1 MSSFKN
7 SVARLS
13 LMILFALCSS
23 QCASVKGDRNSESK
37 ATRVPTPDFCA
48 IKGLEKA
55 PYLSTLWGAE
65 TVSYQIGELIQ
76 DPNVY
81 GTPWMS
87 YPVAYRRMTAARD
100 IARCSG
106 ALKTDDKVNVRIN
119 HLLSDIMTRWYVLS
133 VKECAAT
140 QATIGTNG
148 GFCPLMKKMKDEKY
162 DSLSA
167 AMSSTAVYISSHISL
182 SLSAIAFDD
191 AFWDET
197 GLEQTY
203 NNGKHDRVNYMAARI
218 TALKRYKPTFDAFNA
233 FLANNLATVGSALK
247 DANLLSGDVLNFA
260 AGLARVIPFRAIA
273 FGKIR
278 DDAFNN
284 ALLLVDTLAPEDHPM
299 IRTDRS
305 RTYLNYG
312 HFNFDFVY
320 PEKTRAVEASAL
332 FNIANS
338 ANMEIY
344 RRLLGGKSWD
354 QVQKELKP
362 SP

>member
-1 MSSFKN
+1 MSSIQK
-7 SVARLS
+7 SVARVS
-13 LMILFALCSS
+13 LVLLISLASS

-37 ATRVPTPDFCA
+37 ATKVPTPDFCD
-48 IKGLEKA
+48 IKGLERS

-76 DPNVY
+76 DSNVY

-106 ALKTDDKVNVRIN
+106 TLKAADKVDVRIN
-119 HLLSDIMTRWYVLS
+119 HLLSDIMTRWYVLT
-133 VKECAAT
+133 VKECAASG
-140 QATIGTNG
+140 ATLGTNA
-148 GFCPLMKKMKDEKY
+148 GFCPLMKKMKAEKY

-182 SLSAIAFDD
+182 ALSAIAFDD

-203 NNGKHDRVNYMAARI
+203 NNGKHERVNYMAARI
-218 TALKRYKPTFDAFNA
+218 AILKRYKPSFDAFNA
-233 FLANNLATVGSALK
+233 FLANNLTTVGSALK
-247 DANLLSGDVLNFA
+247 EAKLLSGDVLNFA
-260 AGLARVIPFRAIA
+260 AGLSRVIPFRALA

-278 DDAFNN
+278 DDAFAN
-284 ALLLVDTLAPEDHPM
+284 ALMLVDTLTPEDHPM
-299 IRTDRS
+299 IRTQRGRS
-305 RTYLNYG
+305 YLNYG

-332 FNIANS
+332 FNVANS

-362 SP
+362 